1 VKEFLPLVI
10 AAVVASVVFALM
22 WRNGYFLKLTG
33 YVQET
38 RDELRKCSWP
48 SKNELF
54 ESTTVVIVV
63 IALLGGFIM
72 GTDFVIA
79 MFVRLIT

>member
-22 WRNGYFLKLTG
+22 WRNGYFLKLSG

-38 RDELRKCSWP
+38 RDELWKCSWP

-72 GTDFVIA
+72 ATDFVIA

>member
-1 VKEFLPLVI
+1 MPLVI